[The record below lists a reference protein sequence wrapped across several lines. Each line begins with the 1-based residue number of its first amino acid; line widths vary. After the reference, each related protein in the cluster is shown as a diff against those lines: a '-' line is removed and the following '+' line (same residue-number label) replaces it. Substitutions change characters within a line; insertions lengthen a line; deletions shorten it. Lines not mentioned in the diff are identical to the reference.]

1 MTIRTRMT
9 LWYAGILLI
18 SVLLIAGYSIIEL
31 RHRQEEAQK
40 EAELIAKRDQKA
52 RPDWEENLAVEE
64 RIYAGSTMNWKDVVD
79 LSLWIGL
86 PAAVLSIV
94 GGWWL
99 MRKAFAP
106 LAILTDKA
114 EKIHEDTLHEKL
126 VRSGS
131 GDELDRLTEVFNSMT
146 ARLDSSFQRIR
157 EFTLHASHE
166 LKTPLTVLHAEI
178 ETALVGEP
186 LSETQRERLARQLDE
201 LQRLGKMVDGLTLL
215 TRADTGQIEMDREP
229 VQLDE
234 ILRDTFADTQ
244 MLAKPANIHVQMT
257 ACESATIQGD
267 RHLLRQLL
275 LNLADNA
282 IKYNQPDG
290 IVEFSLRRN
299 VANVELK
306 ISNSGKG
313 IAPEALPRV
322 FDRFFRGDSSHNSAV
337 DGCGL
342 GLSIAQWIAAAHG
355 GKLSLESAPAQQ
367 TIAKLVLP
375 FVEGNQGKTSKSAKR
390 NQAYPAS

>member
-166 LKTPLTVLHAEI
+166 LTP
-178 ETALVGEP
+178 P
-186 LSETQRERLARQLDE
+186 
-201 LQRLGKMVDGLTLL
+201 
-215 TRADTGQIEMDREP
+215 DRFACGN
-229 VQLDE
+229 
-234 ILRDTFADTQ
+234 RDC
-244 MLAKPANIHVQMT
+244 P
-257 ACESATIQGD
+257 SG
-267 RHLLRQLL
+267 R
-275 LNLADNA
+275 A
-282 IKYNQPDG
+282 IK
-290 IVEFSLRRN
+290 RN
-299 VANVELK
+299 ATRTTR
-306 ISNSGKG
+306 
-313 IAPEALPRV
+313 P
-322 FDRFFRGDSSHNSAV
+322 
-337 DGCGL
+337 
-342 GLSIAQWIAAAHG
+342 
-355 GKLSLESAPAQQ
+355 
-367 TIAKLVLP
+367 T
-375 FVEGNQGKTSKSAKR
+375 T
-390 NQAYPAS
+390 